1 MKLEVLESFVKT
13 VKYREM
19 HDLYWYCFS
28 YYLHSWSCEISWI
41 IKQYGKWS
49 VGTQKLNSF
58 RNRKPKNWVLSFNAD
73 LEIPT
78 WFTIHDYKSHPLPV
92 STFNFI
98 CFTYSSYSACN
109 ILSVNLKSS
118 FGIDS
123 NMVYI
128 ALDKPLPV
136 SGFFFICFACSLMI
150 SNVPVV
156 ETANRNKSF
165 FAFIVSNNISNG
177 SISNQI
183 LLLSFYHSDQKLS
196 EDWGFGKVRFQA
208 LVSRKPRKLFGPVK
222 PFLF

>member
-1 MKLEVLESFVKT
+1 M
-13 VKYREM
+13 
-19 HDLYWYCFS
+19 
-28 YYLHSWSCEISWI
+28 
-41 IKQYGKWS
+41 
-49 VGTQKLNSF
+49 
-58 RNRKPKNWVLSFNAD
+58 LSFNAD

-78 WFTIHDYKSHPLPV
+78 WFTMHDYKGHPLPV

-98 CFTYSSYSACN
+98 CFTQSSYSACN
-109 ILSVNLKSS
+109 ILSVNLKS
-118 FGIDS
+118 S

-136 SGFFFICFACSLMI
+136 SGFFFICFACSLTI

-177 SISNQI
+177 SVSNQI
-183 LLLSFYHSDQKLS
+183 WLLSFYRSDQKLS
-196 EDWGFGKVRFQA
+196 EDWGFGKVRFKA

-222 PFLF
+222 PFF